1 MTWLTIQ
8 PEFKGNGE
16 RKILNKKEIHV
27 KRA

>member
-1 MTWLTIQ
+1 MTWFTIQ
-8 PEFKGNGE
+8 PEYMGNGE